1 MPVIVGNSTI
11 NTAITS
17 TSVSENTPQG
27 FAVYNA
33 TRNTVMPTLRLDF
46 VNSNV
51 LDPRVTFARST
62 SATYFNSA
70 GVMTTAPANTPR
82 FDYNPATGVC
92 NGLLIEQA
100 STNVLYNSGA
110 AGAVVGTPGTNPTNW
125 NIGAVFGP
133 TGLSTSII
141 GTGSESGI
149 PYVDVRFFG
158 TPTSS
163 GSLQRALFTS
173 LPGTVTGGQ
182 TWTGSTYCT
191 LVGGSLTNISNFG
204 LEVFSGNPSF
214 NGNSVR
220 VFAPTASA
228 LNNSRISTTYT
239 LPTGSTTVGMD
250 IVMVYTINLPLDVT
264 IRIAAPQLE
273 LLPFATSFITTP
285 SAATATRSADVA
297 SIPIGTLFN
306 PNAFTVYTENIM
318 ANITPAEYSRI
329 LTIDNGSSVANSIQI
344 LTTPTSNPP
353 VRLYG
358 VIGSTGGFFASG
370 NSVLLY
376 TANAIT
382 EGALSVSSSSAYI
395 AWNGA
400 TPVVNNTAFG
410 TYTPSSFTTLW
421 ISAPNSVTGAST
433 YCGWARRIVLWTQ
446 ALSNNELK
454 TLTS

>member
-17 TSVSENTPQG
+17 ASVTENTPQG

-51 LDPRVTFARST
+51 LDPRITFARSS

-70 GVMTTAPANTPR
+70 GVLTTATNNLPR
-82 FDYNPATGVC
+82 FDHNPATGVC

-100 STNVLYNSGA
+100 STNVVYNSGA

-158 TPTSS
+158 TPTST
-163 GSLQRALFTS
+163 GTLQRAIFTIA
-173 LPGTVTGGQ
+173 PGTVTGGQ
-182 TWTGSTYCT
+182 TWTGSVYCT
-191 LVGGSLTNISNFG
+191 LVGGSLTNISIFG
-204 LEVFSGNPSF
+204 LEVFSGNPTF

-220 VFAPTASA
+220 AFTPTASA

-239 LPTGSTTVGMD
+239 LPTGSTIVGID
-250 IVMVYTINLPLDVT
+250 IVMGITINLPLDVT

-273 LLPFATSFITTP
+273 LLPFVTSFITTP
-285 SAATATRSADVA
+285 SAATATRAADVA
-297 SIPIGTLFN
+297 SIPLGTLFN

-329 LTIDNGSSVANSIQI
+329 LVIDNGSSAANGIQI

-358 VIGSTGGFFASG
+358 FIGSTGSFPESG

-376 TANAIT
+376 TAGSIT
-382 EGALSVSSSSAYI
+382 KGVLSVNSSSAYI

-400 TPVVNNTAFG
+400 TPVVNNVAFG
-410 TYTPSSFTTLW
+410 TYTPSSFTTLSLSAL
-421 ISAPNSVTGAST
+421 ISQTGAST
-433 YCGWARRIVLWTQ
+433 YCGWARKIVLWPQ
-446 ALSNNELK
+446 ALSNNELIS
-454 TLTS
+454 LTS